1 MSDLKYATPATV
13 SRCGMVWFS
22 EDVVT
27 TEMLLDNYLAALN
40 RISLDTDVR
49 VNIMDLVKTNSN
61 NTSDKIIT
69 RSMEIQRHCAQSIS
83 SYLAS
88 DGLVLAALNYA
99 MTNLEH
105 IMEPSRQRF
114 LFVFFS
120 MMNYSVKQLLEYDS
134 NHTDF
139 PLAVIS

>member
-1 MSDLKYATPATV
+1 
-13 SRCGMVWFS
+13 MVWFS

-27 TEMLLDNYLAALN
+27 TEMLLNNYLATLN
-40 RISLDTDVR
+40 NISLETDLR
-49 VNIMDLVKTNSN
+49 LNIMDSVKNTSN
-61 NTSDKIIT
+61 NSSNKIVS

-88 DGLVLAALNYA
+88 DGIVLTALNYA

-105 IMEPSRQRF
+105 IMEPSKQRL

-134 NHTDF
+134 NHLDF
-139 PLAVIS
+139 PLVVIK